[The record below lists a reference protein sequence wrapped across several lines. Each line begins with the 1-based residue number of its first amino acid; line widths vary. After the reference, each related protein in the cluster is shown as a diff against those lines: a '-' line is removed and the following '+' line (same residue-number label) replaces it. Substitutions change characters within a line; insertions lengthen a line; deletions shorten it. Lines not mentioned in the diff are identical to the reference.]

1 MTAANPA
8 AQDPYLKLGVRPFIH
23 CAGVRTIHGGSLM
36 LPEVSRAM
44 ELAARRFVNIDELM
58 AAASKRIAELTG
70 AEAGIITSGCAAAL
84 CHATAAALTGAD
96 PERMLRLPDT
106 SGLQAKV
113 VMPSTG
119 RFTYDHAIRMTG
131 ARIVEVDSVERLV
144 EELDDGAALVALL
157 AAADEKGAVTLEQIA
172 PIARKRGVP
181 VLVDAAAEI
190 PRVPNPFLSRGA
202 SMVAYSGGK
211 YLRGPQC
218 AGLLLGEARWIGAA
232 WMHSAPHHGF
242 GRPMKV
248 GKEEIIGMLT
258 ALEVWAAQRRLE
270 SEAAMWNAD
279 LNEIAGRV
287 GRLPSVSTRRLSPA
301 NSTDI
306 IPKLEISWS
315 YAELPILAAEVR
327 LALLEGTPRIMLDD
341 RGSSETSLQIL
352 PFSLQPGEA
361 TVVGDAIHN
370 ALFGS
375 KQVKRAEAGAG
386 NAAPIDISGRWT
398 LDITF
403 VVGSARHRLDIEL
416 HGERMAGMHRTL
428 HLANPIKGSA
438 RGDQVDFSSL
448 HKFEGTNLAYRFVGR
463 VSAGGDA
470 MSGTVELGSTGQAA
484 PGPLNM
490 KEYGNATWQAKRQV
504 S

>member
-1 MTAANPA
+1 
-8 AQDPYLKLGVRPFIH
+8 
-23 CAGVRTIHGGSLM
+23 
-36 LPEVSRAM
+36 
-44 ELAARRFVNIDELM
+44 M
-58 AAASKRIAELTG
+58 AAASHRIAELTG

-84 CHATAAALTGAD
+84 CHATAAALTGSD

-131 ARIVEVDSVERLV
+131 ARVVEVDSLERLV
-144 EELDDGAALVALL
+144 QELDEGAALVALL
-157 AAADEKGAVTLEQIA
+157 AAADEMGAVTLSQIA
-172 PIARKRGVP
+172 PVARARGVP

-218 AGLLLGEARWIGAA
+218 TGLLLGEARWIGAA

-270 SEAAMWNAD
+270 SETVSWNAD
-279 LNEIAGRV
+279 LDEIAGRV
-287 GRLPSVSTRRLSPA
+287 GVLPSVSSRRLPPA
-301 NSTDI
+301 NSTDV
-306 IPKLEISWS
+306 IPKLEICWD
-315 YAELPILAAEVR
+315 YNRLPIRAADVR

-341 RGSSETSLQIL
+341 RGSSDTSLQIL

-361 TVVGDAIHN
+361 VVVGDAICR
-370 ALFGS
+370 ALSASAQMAHGAS
-375 KQVKRAEAGAG
+375 AAE
-386 NAAPIDISGRWT
+386 NTPPSSVSGRWA

-403 VVGSARHRLDIEL
+403 VVGAARHWLDIEL
-416 HGERMAGMHRTL
+416 HGDRIAGVHRTL
-428 HLANPIKGSA
+428 HLSNPVQGHV
-438 RGDQVDFSSL
+438 RGDQIEFSSL
-448 HKFEGTNLAYRFVGR
+448 HRFEGTNLAYRFVGR
-463 VSAGGDA
+463 VAASGDA
-470 MSGTVELGSTGQAA
+470 ILGTVEIGSTGQAA

-490 KEYGNATWQAKRQV
+490 KQYGTATWQAKRQR